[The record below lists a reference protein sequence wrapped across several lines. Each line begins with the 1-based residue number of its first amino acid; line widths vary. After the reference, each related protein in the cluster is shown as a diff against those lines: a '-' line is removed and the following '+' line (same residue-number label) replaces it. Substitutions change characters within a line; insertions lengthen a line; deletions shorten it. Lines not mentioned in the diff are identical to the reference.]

1 MNQRVQRF
9 AMVMLAV
16 AGISAGMAVVVRAEG
31 NRMGGT
37 GLYLT
42 HAAETLEPGAV
53 RLGAYGQ
60 YVQYDLSEDPE
71 DWDLAPQLA
80 WSPVRN
86 LELMAA
92 VPLRY
97 HEAPEG
103 DEFGIG
109 DGTVGLKYRLHPAF
123 SALGYVSLPLGD
135 EDRGLGT
142 GSTGLGL
149 AGILSLP
156 IGAGLSADL
165 NLGYQLSSSG
175 MADDDFTFYGLGLS
189 LPLGART
196 LLFGEVAGRTYS
208 EGDSH
213 DTLQFD
219 LGVRHRFNDRLSLT
233 AGGGRGLRGD
243 YGPEDPRALV
253 FAGVEFR
260 FGGKPAPPPAP
271 VAAAPPA
278 AVPAAP
284 PVAKESAPAPV
295 KEAAPVA
302 KEAAPAPPVKEAAP
316 PPVAKEAAPPPPPM
330 EVVPAPVKES
340 APAHTAEELAAAR
353 KRLSEVEILFE
364 YDRTRLTPE
373 GERALQQ
380 VAAELARYPELRFT
394 IEGHADNRGTSSYN
408 KVLGLR
414 RAETVMRH
422 LVKAGIA
429 FERMKLA
436 TGGELKPKVP
446 NKDARSRSLNRRAIF
461 LPLP

>member
-1 MNQRVQRF
+1 
-9 AMVMLAV
+9 
-16 AGISAGMAVVVRAEG
+16 
-31 NRMGGT
+31 
-37 GLYLT
+37 
-42 HAAETLEPGAV
+42 
-53 RLGAYGQ
+53 
-60 YVQYDLSEDPE
+60 
-71 DWDLAPQLA
+71 
-80 WSPVRN
+80 
-86 LELMAA
+86 
-92 VPLRY
+92 
-97 HEAPEG
+97 
-103 DEFGIG
+103 
-109 DGTVGLKYRLHPAF
+109 
-123 SALGYVSLPLGD
+123 VS
-135 EDRGLGT
+135 
-142 GSTGLGL
+142 
-149 AGILSLP
+149 
-156 IGAGLSADL
+156 
-165 NLGYQLSSSG
+165 
-175 MADDDFTFYGLGLS
+175 
-189 LPLGART
+189 
-196 LLFGEVAGRTYS
+196 
-208 EGDSH
+208 
-213 DTLQFD
+213 
-219 LGVRHRFNDRLSLT
+219 
-233 AGGGRGLRGD
+233 
-243 YGPEDPRALV
+243 
-253 FAGVEFR
+253 
-260 FGGKPAPPPAP
+260 
-271 VAAAPPA
+271 
-278 AVPAAP
+278 AAP

-302 KEAAPAPPVKEAAP
+302 KEAAPAPPVKEAVP